1 MNQAAEIEMSVQVDD
16 PPISKLIE
24 EEPVVADGGM
34 FDNPL
39 VSEGAENDDA
49 INPDAIK
56 ISLEPPREQKVGVSL
71 AGAAS
76 RSQKSRSAM
85 KQSASGFDIGQTQAV
100 GSFFS
105 VERQKQ
111 EHKDD
116 AGFKPNFAD
125 SAEMSGKK
133 FVDKLIDQ
141 QEDRYQKRLPFERG
155 QFH

>member
-1 MNQAAEIEMSVQVDD
+1 MNQAAEIEMSVQV
-16 PPISKLIE
+16 K

-85 KQSASGFDIGQTQAV
+85 KQSASGFDIGQA
-100 GSFFS
+100 
-105 VERQKQ
+105 
-111 EHKDD
+111 
-116 AGFKPNFAD
+116 
-125 SAEMSGKK
+125 
-133 FVDKLIDQ
+133 
-141 QEDRYQKRLPFERG
+141 
-155 QFH
+155 